1 MHTCVCSPTHTFPPT
16 HHHPT
21 QPRPRARTLTID
33 SHISARSCCIGV
45 RSMRMEMMSWMI
57 PCQEGSV
64 RGAGNEDGGEVSAG
78 GGTQGRSVLLATW
91 VTAGGEGLWAAVLA
105 SS

>member
-1 MHTCVCSPTHTFPPT
+1 
-16 HHHPT
+16 
-21 QPRPRARTLTID
+21 
-33 SHISARSCCIGV
+33 
-45 RSMRMEMMSWMI
+45 MMSWMI